1 MGRKYIRAIG
11 LEGEWDRE
19 KLLDYLRRKHAVPLW
34 NEEFG
39 LYFKP
44 RLFAKRT
51 RKTMRAWG
59 MEPEKFLAK
68 EALAEPHRTYA
79 NPQER
84 EEDEVRLLGLALRE
98 NLKKEVLASLNSQ

>member
-51 RKTMRAWG
+51 RKRVQQI
-59 MEPEKFLAK
+59 LQVNCK
-68 EALAEPHRTYA
+68 EDTEQLG
-79 NPQER
+79 R
-84 EEDEVRLLGLALRE
+84 ELWSTELIRC
-98 NLKKEVLASLNSQ
+98 